1 MNAYELRA
9 IGRIVQEV
17 AISNQP
23 RLPDGLPKW
32 ASSVSFHSQN
42 AIFHLSRRDKMR
54 RLRVSLYCV
63 ARAAPQNGWPK
74 CLWECYFRHSRETP
88 REKVSS

>member
-23 RLPDGLPKW
+23 RLPDGL
-32 ASSVSFHSQN
+32 
-42 AIFHLSRRDKMR
+42 RDF
-54 RLRVSLYCV
+54 LG
-63 ARAAPQNGWPK
+63 A
-74 CLWECYFRHSRETP
+74 
-88 REKVSS
+88 